1 MVRSKAP
8 ILNHS
13 ARNLID
19 PTDRGYAKTTRTII
33 ATMLCLVLTA
43 SVGQTDVRNCFVP
56 MVDGSSLNDCLT
68 ANGDCGK
75 SAADAFCETGGQIK
89 FQCRVRQ
96 RTADSFGI
104 RWNRSGSE
112 PFYLRLHICEDR

>member
-13 ARNLID
+13 A
-19 PTDRGYAKTTRTII
+19 
-33 ATMLCLVLTA
+33 
-43 SVGQTDVRNCFVP
+43 RNCFVP

-89 FQCRVRQ
+89 FHMQGAA
-96 RTADSFGI
+96 THG
-104 RWNRSGSE
+104 
-112 PFYLRLHICEDR
+112 